1 MGAMVAGSNSFGMA
15 GSPSTSLRS
24 LASLR
29 AGAAQPRTRTVCV
42 SATDK
47 NGRAVGDL
55 QADEFQAKAGGKTL
69 EIVSVRPATSPLRIA
84 LIVADAGTGAFQLG
98 LAHFMQNL
106 LGHAEFALI
115 SVIVQPEM
123 VIDYSTDAGKLS
135 AALGRLGR
143 RGVQRGAQLMEALQ
157 DATKDVRRE
166 TTRPVIVVMR
176 IGGEA
181 TSAITG
187 NDVRGQ
193 LRKSG
198 AILYVISTVGAQRP
212 APSQI
217 RGTDNISVQQGQLRD
232 AELAESASNLALV
245 LGDGSTESGGHHD
258 EVVSTTLVTSLERV
272 ADELLHQYE
281 ITYAVPDGVKPGDKL
296 SVSSK
301 RKGVTVH
308 APSRLPN

>member
-1 MGAMVAGSNSFGMA
+1 M
-15 GSPSTSLRS
+15 T
-24 LASLR
+24 
-29 AGAAQPRTRTVCV
+29 
-42 SATDK
+42 
-47 NGRAVGDL
+47 
-55 QADEFQAKAGGKTL
+55 E
-69 EIVSVRPATSPLRIA
+69 
-84 LIVADAGTGAFQLG
+84 
-98 LAHFMQNL
+98 
-106 LGHAEFALI
+106 
-115 SVIVQPEM
+115 
-123 VIDYSTDAGKLS
+123 
-135 AALGRLGR
+135 
-143 RGVQRGAQLMEALQ
+143 
-157 DATKDVRRE
+157 VRRE
-166 TTRPVIVVMR
+166 ARRPVIVVMR

-181 TSAITG
+181 TTAISG
-187 NDVRGQ
+187 NDVREQ

-198 AILYVISTVGAQRP
+198 AILYVISTVGAQRA

-281 ITYAVPDGVKPGDKL
+281 ITYTLPDGVKPSDKL